1 MNVQDRGKYG
11 PVRRG
16 RRSGRTGKYDL
27 TTMIIMGFPKKVPDM
42 TDLTVSE
49 SDKWLAYLTV
59 IRRRR
64 MAQMVK
70 VSSTSFN
77 GMLRQYKERMR

>member
-27 TTMIIMGFPKKVPDM
+27 TTMIIMGFPPKPLDKELLSVKE
-42 TDLTVSE
+42 TDR
-49 SDKWLAYLTV
+49 WLMFITV
-59 IRRRR
+59 IRQRR

-77 GMLRQYKERMR
+77 GMLIRYKERMR